1 LPTRD
6 GAADAFGLPDEENQ
20 AEPVAV
26 AIPAERQAD
35 TARSGLYALLASYF
49 LFPDI
54 NLLKLLASGD
64 WRTQCNELVDLLP
77 YPLAAAEPGPALD
90 ERAVSLTF
98 SRLFDVVQG
107 LPAVSLLER
116 RYGKGQTKTQKKLW
130 EDLLRYYNHFGLEFA
145 EAAAEGGPDH
155 LVNQL
160 EFMHYLSFLQCGS
173 GDAGG
178 DFRRAQRDF
187 LTNHLGEWSSEFA
200 LAAQAEPD
208 SEPYSQ
214 VAKLLAEFIA
224 SDLRYLQTEC
234 DRVAATD

>member
-1 LPTRD
+1 MPTRD
-6 GAADAFGLPDEENQ
+6 GAADAFGLPDEEGQ

-54 NLLKLLASGD
+54 NLLNLLASGD
-64 WRTQCNELVDLLP
+64 WRTQCNELVTLLP
-77 YPLAAAEPGPALD
+77 YPLAVAEPGPVLE

-145 EAAAEGGPDH
+145 EAAAEGGP
-155 LVNQL
+155 
-160 EFMHYLSFLQCGS
+160 EHYLSFLQCGS

-224 SDLRYLQTEC
+224 SDLLYLQTEC